1 MTGRRIRNLVLLALL
16 AGVGY
21 WYYRERPTMSKIVD
35 DLTSPLMGSKAAVK
49 ESENKRVI
57 SDASTVI
64 SLQTDENVGM
74 LRVGMTKAE
83 VRDLLGEPDG
93 TETLS
98 EREPVRVRWLY
109 RVAKRALI
117 FENGRVASIAIL

>member
-1 MTGRRIRNLVLLALL
+1 MSGRRIRNLVLLALL
-16 AGVGY
+16 AGAGY
-21 WYYRERPTMSKIVD
+21 WYYRERPTMSRIVD

>member
-1 MTGRRIRNLVLLALL
+1 MSGRRIRNLVLLAIV

-21 WYYRERPTMSKIVD
+21 WYYRDRPTMSKIVD

-83 VRDLLGEPDG
+83 VRDLLGEPDA

>member
-1 MTGRRIRNLVLLALL
+1 MSGRRIRNLVLLALL
-16 AGVGY
+16 AGGGY
-21 WYYRERPTMSKIVD
+21 WYYRDRPTMSKIVD

-109 RVAKRALI
+109 RVAKRSLI

>member
-1 MTGRRIRNLVLLALL
+1 MSGRRIRNLVLLALL

-21 WYYRERPTMSKIVD
+21 WYYRERPTMSRIVD
-35 DLTSPLMGSKAAVK
+35 DLTRPLMGSKAAVK

>member
-1 MTGRRIRNLVLLALL
+1 MSGRRIRNLVLLALL

-21 WYYRERPTMSKIVD
+21 WYYRERPTMSRIVD

>member
-1 MTGRRIRNLVLLALL
+1 MSGRRIRNLVLLALL